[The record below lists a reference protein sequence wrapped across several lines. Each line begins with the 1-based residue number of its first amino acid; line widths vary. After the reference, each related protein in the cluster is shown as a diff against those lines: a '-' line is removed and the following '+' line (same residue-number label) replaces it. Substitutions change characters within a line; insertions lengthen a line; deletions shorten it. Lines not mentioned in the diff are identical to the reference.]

1 MALRATGA
9 ATASRLFNEALAKIA
24 MNAQQSGTGDIGKTP
39 QRKREREKGREMEK
53 DLNTSTLA
61 GSALMSVVNVNKEIQ
76 EQQMNIVGGEG
87 TFISQCLTSSHCLL
101 LLHS

>member
-39 QRKREREKGREMEK
+39 QRKREREK
-53 DLNTSTLA
+53 DLNSSTLA

-76 EQQMNIVGGEG
+76 EQQMNIVGGGG
-87 TFISQCLTSSHCLL
+87 TFLSQCLTSSNCLL

>member
-39 QRKREREKGREMEK
+39 QKQRERARGVGGEGYREMEK
-53 DLNTSTLA
+53 DLNSSTLA

-76 EQQMNIVGGEG
+76 EQQMNIVRKMKNKKLPLP
-87 TFISQCLTSSHCLL
+87 ISHLL
-101 LLHS
+101 

>member
-39 QRKREREKGREMEK
+39 QIMRERE
-53 DLNTSTLA
+53 
-61 GSALMSVVNVNKEIQ
+61 
-76 EQQMNIVGGEG
+76 GEG
-87 TFISQCLTSSHCLL
+87 VRNGERS
-101 LLHS
+101 